1 MNKLLLLTT
10 IFLASCMTE
19 KQSVKKL
26 AIIQSKY
33 PELIAQNCADKFPI
47 KETIEVRVTIT
58 HDTLKSTDTLIKDT
72 VINNEIIRYVYLPGQ
87 TITKTIK
94 KDSIIRLENTAN
106 LFVLESKLKAANE
119 VIIKQKQLIV
129 IGRWVGFLLMIF
141 IGVIFVFKKLLK

>member
-1 MNKLLLLTT
+1 
-10 IFLASCMTE
+10 MTE

-47 KETIEVRVTIT
+47 KETIEVRETIT

-72 VINNEIIRYVYLPGQ
+72 IINNEIIRYVYLPGQ

-94 KDSIIRLENTAN
+94 KDSVIRLENTAK
-106 LFVLESKLKAANE
+106 LFVLESKLKASNE
-119 VIIKQKQLIV
+119 ALIV
-129 IGRWVGFLLMIF
+129 ANSKLKTLRTILYIM
-141 IGVIFVFKKLLK
+141 FVFSVVLVLLKKLIW